1 MKKRYSNS
9 VLAMED
15 MSDAPR
21 LNMGEADWPD
31 MSGPGIGYVQGM
43 PLEPR

>member
-1 MKKRYSNS
+1 
-9 VLAMED
+9 MED